1 MKRLIAIVLG
11 LISPAI
17 GVHLSPG
24 WAFLFFLVAAY
35 AVVILGLSD

>member
-17 GVHLSPG
+17 GMHLSPG
-24 WAFLFFLVAAY
+24 WACLFYLAVAH
-35 AVVILGLSD
+35 VGVILGLSD